1 MLRKGRPRI
10 FSWCHV
16 NSLLSAGF
24 SVCFESWKMLN
35 KNSAILL
42 NSRLKCLKPGAF
54 LFLFIY
60 FWPHWLFVTAHRL
73 WVAALRLP
81 LVAGSRGYSPAAAC
95 RLQSA
100 GSIVVEHDGH
110 SCPISCRIP
119 VPRPGTEPGSPAVQG
134 RFSTT
139 GPPGK
144 SLELFSIESFTLAG
158 EDVIGASDNIHPLY
172 SNRSGVSYTL
182 GCGQDC
188 SRPPTGEKS
197 DIIYIHMG
205 FYYIMVCSE

>member
-1 MLRKGRPRI
+1 
-10 FSWCHV
+10 
-16 NSLLSAGF
+16 
-24 SVCFESWKMLN
+24 MLN

-42 NSRLKCLKPGAF
+42 NSRLKCLKPGSF

-60 FWPHWLFVTAHRL
+60 FWPHWLFVAAHRL
-73 WVAALRLP
+73 WVAALRLSP
-81 LVAGSRGYSPAAAC
+81 VAASRGYCAAAAC
-95 RLQSA
+95 RLQGA
-100 GSIVVEHDGH
+100 GSIVVVHDGH

-119 VPRPGTEPGSPAVQG
+119 VPRPGAEPVSPALQG
-134 RFSTT
+134 RFLTT

-158 EDVIGASDNIHPLY
+158 EDVIGASDYSHPLD

-182 GCGQDC
+182 GSGQDC
-188 SRPPTGEKS
+188 SSPPTGEKS
-197 DIIYIHMG
+197 DIIYIHIG